1 MNEFTHHNTCINLLD
16 VIIHD
21 DANQDIND
29 PILDSYGSLKGI
41 KVELDDTVHIRLDS
55 VHPKKT
61 TPTIEIPKLTHPTNL
76 QIVPVL
82 LDDIRHLANME

>member
-16 VIIHD
+16 VIIHKEI
-21 DANQDIND
+21 AVDIED
-29 PILDSYGSLKGI
+29 PILDTYGSLKGI
-41 KVELDDTVHIRLDS
+41 KIDLDDTVHISPGS

-61 TPTIEIPKLTHPTNL
+61 TPTVEIPKLMHPKNL

-82 LDDIRHLANME
+82 LDDIRHLSILE